1 MNNYE
6 KTITEKWN
14 LPLEKA
20 IQVESL
26 SQNLDLFTKKDDIIK
41 ELYKYLRNKELVQ
54 KVLSKYPFNHFQ
66 DKRYQIYIH
75 YFIKAER
82 YMIDRKIT
90 GDDAFDNEL
99 IFNKMQGYY
108 NYYPKE
114 DLALKKYQEKLS
126 QLKEYPEIYCYLEGS
141 CHIIYVKIKL
151 IDTVLNRE
159 IASESI
165 KIGEIE

>member
-6 KTITEKWN
+6 KTITEKWD

-141 CHIIYVKIKL
+141 CKIIYVKIKL

-165 KIGEIE
+165 KVGEIE